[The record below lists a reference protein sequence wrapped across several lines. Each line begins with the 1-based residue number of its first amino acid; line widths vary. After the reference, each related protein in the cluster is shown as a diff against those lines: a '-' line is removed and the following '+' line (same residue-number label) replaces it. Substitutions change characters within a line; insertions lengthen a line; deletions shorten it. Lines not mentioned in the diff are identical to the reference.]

1 MELNRTYKSSLMHFC
16 LTISEIRSIL
26 RFAGSVPGHVL
37 LSTRSRGLQLNRNF
51 LGDGAVNHP
60 DHLALRLPG
69 NELSRIQIWLVRSL
83 HDLMQRLGLIGPGG
97 QEEQMAGCLQ
107 QGWCE
112 GQAIGRWF
120 GYRNRHDQAF
130 PLMQRGLVR
139 EKRGGVSLRSHAQLQ
154 QIKDWHAIA
163 TKHSANLLGI
173 VGCGLL
179 AVGTIRRHA
188 VNLLGTQVKRL
199 QQRLL
204 CQVKIALRIV
214 GGDAAFIAPEEM
226 NCIPGDL
233 AAVWLAGEQ
242 AIEFARSRAA

>member
-83 HDLMQRLGLIGPGG
+83 HDLMQR
-97 QEEQMAGCLQ
+97 
-107 QGWCE
+107 
-112 GQAIGRWF
+112 R
-120 GYRNRHDQAF
+120 
-130 PLMQRGLVR
+130 LVR